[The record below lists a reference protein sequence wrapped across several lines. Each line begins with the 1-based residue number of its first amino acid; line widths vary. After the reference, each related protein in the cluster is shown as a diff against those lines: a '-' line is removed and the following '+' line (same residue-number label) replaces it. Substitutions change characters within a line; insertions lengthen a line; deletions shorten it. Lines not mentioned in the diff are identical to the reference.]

1 MRMDEPFNGSGG
13 RAASQAYWNAFNK
26 LRDAWREVFDDEL
39 EKRGSRGME
48 AYENA
53 LSFIKGRL
61 QQDATGERALRVVLD
76 VAPEDDI
83 GKTLLGADLDDLSP
97 NAIKQAIRNQI
108 DATRQRGRSRTPLRP
123 LLRAALDA
131 LFDEAGF
138 RRPNVGPNR
147 HWARLHQ
154 YLRELEDETDWSPD
168 GRGFR
173 LANAGGRGP
182 VAQLPRD
189 PGRLDVIIDSN
200 YLWTMRTDA

>member
-1 MRMDEPFNGSGG
+1 MRMVELRGGDGG

-53 LSFIKGRL
+53 LSLIKRRL
-61 QQDATGERALRVVLD
+61 REDVAGELAFRTVLD
-76 VAPEDDI
+76 VAPGDDI
-83 GKTLLGADLDDLSP
+83 GKALLWADLDDLPP

-108 DATRQRGRSRTPLRP
+108 DATRQQERNRTSLRP
-123 LLRAALDA
+123 LLRAALDT
-131 LFDEAGF
+131 LFAEVGS

-147 HWARLHQ
+147 HWPRLRQ
-154 YLRELEDETDWSPD
+154 YLRELEDETDWSPA

-182 VAQLPRD
+182 VARLPTD
-189 PGRLDVIIDSN
+189 PGRLDVIIDPD
-200 YLWTMRTDA
+200 YLWPMRRDA